1 MAAGLFVVG
10 TTTPCA
16 ERASG
21 SRAVASIDD
30 HSTIVESTRFRVE
43 EIVDLELPPR
53 SRIEKK
59 HRLK

>member
-1 MAAGLFVVG
+1 M
-10 TTTPCA
+10 

-59 HRLK
+59 YRLK